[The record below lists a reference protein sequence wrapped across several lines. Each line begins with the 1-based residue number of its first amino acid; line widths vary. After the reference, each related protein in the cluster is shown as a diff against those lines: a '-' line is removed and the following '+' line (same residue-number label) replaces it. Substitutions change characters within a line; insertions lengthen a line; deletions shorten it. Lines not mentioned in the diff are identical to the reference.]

1 MPRNLLFSC
10 EIAMKCYYSG
20 MLYTLESGI
29 GELYGV
35 GMGVAWVSL
44 SFPKATA

>member
-1 MPRNLLFSC
+1 
-10 EIAMKCYYSG
+10 MKCYYSG

-35 GMGVAWVSL
+35 GMGVPVLPKGYSL
-44 SFPKATA
+44 K